1 MPSSGGARFLSSSGN
16 LRQFSACSPVGR
28 VHILTP
34 QIELAQSRLTQ
45 NELAGLILGAWPLSW
60 ARSRA
65 KIECFEMR
73 PCANIQQ
80 YIAVLIFYHKIQ
92 LLFCRCIR
100 DLQRAPPLF
109 LYSSLKPMSLS
120 SLPVS
125 LYPTVPPHAT
135 FGTVPVKQNTISTT
149 KSRAPVVLLLCGR
162 PMEDG
167 E

>member
-1 MPSSGGARFLSSSGN
+1 MKKHTL
-16 LRQFSACSPVGR
+16 
-28 VHILTP
+28 LTP

-120 SLPVS
+120 SLSVS